1 MAKKQAV
8 VLVSRSYDEAANL
21 MWNYYSANKLI
32 LRSDIRDSREFILQ
46 DLMQGRSVEDV
57 FAPFV
62 LPADVIE
69 MMMMKQAQKLNKRRA

>member
-1 MAKKQAV
+1 MAKKQPV

-21 MWNYYSANKLI
+21 MWNYYSANKLV

-69 MMMMKQAQKLNKRRA
+69 MMIKQAQKLNKRRA

>member
-62 LPADVIE
+62 LEADVIE
-69 MMMMKQAQKLNKRRA
+69 AMMRQALKLNKLRA

>member
-1 MAKKQAV
+1 MAKKQGV
-8 VLVSRSYDEAANL
+8 VLVSRSHDEAANL

-57 FAPFV
+57 LAPFA

-69 MMMMKQAQKLNKRRA
+69 MMMKQAQKLNKRRA

>member
-1 MAKKQAV
+1 MAKKQSV

-46 DLMQGRSVEDV
+46 DLMQGRHVEDV

-69 MMMMKQAQKLNKRRA
+69 MMMKQAQKLNKRRA